1 MTSPFIKKPE
11 PTNSRYND
19 IHTQGSTYGQDLK
32 SEAQVRKLLKSQIES
47 PVRDIFNKFASFTD
61 GVIGGIADAIRGN
74 GGAKFGAIS
83 GAVDERLGPI
93 NSTILD
99 SGKKH
104 QELADKVE
112 VIITDQRGIV
122 AKSAELETKIED
134 ADKKTD
140 SAIDKTDKLVSA
152 QDKFSAEIQ
161 PQINKALQD
170 SDKALKQ
177 ALDLNTAK
185 DKLQDE
191 FDAEQVRINKLTQ
204 DQLWVHQDMLELLDI
219 RSPKV
224 IGWDLEDTLPMKPC
238 PYVSNGSEAQYADT
252 PFFEIWKYDYV
263 IFIAAR
269 GDWQGALEIGV
280 NWSNGAYDNWL
291 NMVPENGR
299 RVYRFEGGA
308 PLLKM
313 RHLTIRVSV
322 SSLARTLTNPLEKT
336 APSSGNVHKDT
347 GRTQRW
353 YNTQD
358 PGNLGRELDQR
369 WLRLKN
375 VATCN
380 KSVYVRDENDNR
392 VKIPAG
398 EKIYSQKIY
407 PEDQLYPGTDYVFKE
422 VTEGV
427 GNWRV
432 TGDRPSSSNGINNYK
447 PY

>member
-1 MTSPFIKKPE
+1 MTSPFISRPE
-11 PTNSRYND
+11 ATNDRYND
-19 IHTQGSTYGQDLK
+19 VHSKGSTYGQDLK
-32 SEAQVRKLLKSQIES
+32 SEGQVRALLTPHVES
-47 PVRDIFNKFASFTD
+47 PFQRAFRRFGEFTTSM
-61 GVIGGIADAIRGN
+61 ISGIADAIRGN

-93 NSTILD
+93 NSSILD

-112 VIITDQRGIV
+112 VIIKDQRGIIK
-122 AKSAELETKIED
+122 KSGELEAKIKD

-140 SAIDKTDKLVSA
+140 SAIDKADKLISA

-161 PQINKALQD
+161 PQINKALSD

-177 ALDLNTAK
+177 ALDLNTEK

-191 FDAEQVRINKLTQ
+191 FDKEQVRVNKLTQ

-219 RSPKV
+219 RAPKSF
-224 IGWDLEDTLPMKPC
+224 GWDLKNTQSKRPC
-238 PYVSNGSEAQYADT
+238 PYVSDLSSAEYVSH
-252 PFFEIWKYDYV
+252 PFFEIWKFDYV
-263 IFIAAR
+263 VFIAAR
-269 GDWQGALEIGV
+269 GDWEGVLEIGV

-291 NMVPENGR
+291 NMVPENGH

-313 RHLTIRVSV
+313 RHLTLRVTIN
-322 SSLARTLTNPLEKT
+322 SLARTLTNPLEKT
-336 APSSGNVHKDT
+336 APPSGNVHKDT
-347 GRTQRW
+347 GRAHRW

-369 WLRLKN
+369 WMRLKN
-375 VATCN
+375 VVTCN
-380 KSVYVRDENDNR
+380 KSVYVRDENDNP

-422 VTEGV
+422 VTGQV
-427 GNWRV
+427 SNWRV
-432 TGDRPSSSNGINNYK
+432 TGDRPSASGGYNNYI
-447 PY
+447 P